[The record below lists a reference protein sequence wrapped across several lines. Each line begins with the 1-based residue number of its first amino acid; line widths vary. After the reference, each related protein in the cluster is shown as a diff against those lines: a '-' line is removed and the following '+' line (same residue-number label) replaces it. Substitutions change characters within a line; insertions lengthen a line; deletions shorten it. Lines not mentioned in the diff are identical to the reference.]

1 LLFALFQYDE
11 FTSEDVAMT
20 ARSLV
25 AYAAGLV
32 GFVAARLL
40 LAGFAARHDYATPF
54 RLALYA
60 IALNLL
66 LSVLLSSSLVPSGWR
81 HAGIALAT
89 GIAGLIHAGWLG
101 VFLRKA
107 GAYRPLPGW
116 GPHVLRVVGGC
127 VAMGALLAYGV
138 GDDAVWGERSA
149 LERIGRLGILIASAI
164 AGTPCR
170 ALRELVHRR
179 RCPRGASRPLGTL
192 MAFIL
197 DIGGSS
203 TAWRKKEGASDCP
216 RLCCCSNRS
225 RGSSST
231 PILPRRV

>member
-1 LLFALFQYDE
+1 VLLAITLPATLGLMMLAEPLLFALFQYEE
-11 FTSEDVAMT
+11 FTSQDVAMT

-66 LSVLLSSSLVPSGWR
+66 LSVLLSNSLLVPSGWR

-89 GIAGLIHAGWLG
+89 GIAGLVHAGWL
-101 VFLRKA
+101 VISLLNA

-116 GPHVLRVVGGC
+116 GPYVLRVVGGC
-127 VAMGALLAYGV
+127 IALGALLAYGT
-138 GDDAVWGERSA
+138 GDEAVWGERSA
-149 LERIGRLGILIASAI
+149 FERIGWLGLLIASGI
-164 AGTPCR
+164 AVYAG
-170 ALRELVHRR
+170 ALYLFGMRPRHLTLVQY
-179 RCPRGASRPLGTL
+179 
-192 MAFIL
+192 
-197 DIGGSS
+197 
-203 TAWRKKEGASDCP
+203 EQ
-216 RLCCCSNRS
+216 RS
-225 RGSSST
+225 
-231 PILPRRV
+231 I